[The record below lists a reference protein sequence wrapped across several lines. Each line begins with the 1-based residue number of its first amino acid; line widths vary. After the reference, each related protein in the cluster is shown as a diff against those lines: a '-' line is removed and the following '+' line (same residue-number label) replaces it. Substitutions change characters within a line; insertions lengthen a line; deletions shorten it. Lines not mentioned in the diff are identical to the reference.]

1 MLNEENRDSIAGNI
15 LLMNNEQ
22 ADEQWYELKKGN
34 SSFYRQP
41 MIN

>member
-22 ADEQWYELKKGN
+22 AEQWYELKKGN